1 MDVKRKAQQLGDSYC
16 SAILVMSDD
25 SNSEKTKN
33 AKVEQAEREFAEM
46 S

>member
-1 MDVKRKAQQLGDSYC
+1 MDVKRKAQQLGDSC
-16 SAILVMSDD
+16 CLAILVTSDD

-33 AKVEQAEREFAEM
+33 AKVEQTEGEFAEM